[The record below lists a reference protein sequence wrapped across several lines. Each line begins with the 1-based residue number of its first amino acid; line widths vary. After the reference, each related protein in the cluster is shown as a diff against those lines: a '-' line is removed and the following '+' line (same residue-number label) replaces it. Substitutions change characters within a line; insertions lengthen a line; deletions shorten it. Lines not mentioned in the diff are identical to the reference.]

1 MKVKNALIY
10 ESSPGVLTK
19 DTTTTNS
26 CIFPAFYI
34 VMMNIDIRSVN
45 LLNQIS
51 RPQFTS
57 KQLSAIHLY
66 LFFCCEGVQYMG
78 VEMGYTIKESFK
90 LRALIPVLWGWEYI
104 QRCQNSSPQGE
115 KRILTLRE
123 EA

>member
-1 MKVKNALIY
+1 MWCMVTFLQEEIFQLMKVKNALIY

-66 LFFCCEGVQYMG
+66 FF
-78 VEMGYTIKESFK
+78 F
-90 LRALIPVLWGWEYI
+90 LL
-104 QRCQNSSPQGE
+104 
-115 KRILTLRE
+115 
-123 EA
+123 

>member
-66 LFFCCEGVQYMG
+66 FFFCCEGVQYMG
-78 VEMGYTIKESFK
+78 VEMGYTIKESLK